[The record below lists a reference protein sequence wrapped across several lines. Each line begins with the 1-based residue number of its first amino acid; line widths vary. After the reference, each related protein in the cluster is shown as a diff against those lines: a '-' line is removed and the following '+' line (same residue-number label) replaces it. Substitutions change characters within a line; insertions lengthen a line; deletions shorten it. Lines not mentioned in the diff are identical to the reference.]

1 MRQWLHLDERA
12 DASENSRGDSVKVG
26 DLVRVTS
33 GTKHH
38 GSLGVIVDTRPR
50 FLDPLSEEMLMTVL
64 YSDGNEGGWSEY
76 NLEVINE
83 SR

>member
-1 MRQWLHLDERA
+1 M
-12 DASENSRGDSVKVG
+12 KVG
-26 DLVRVTS
+26 DLVRVIS

-50 FLDPLSEEMLMTVL
+50 FIDPRSEEALMTVI

-76 NLEVINE
+76 NLEVVNE

>member
-1 MRQWLHLDERA
+1 M
-12 DASENSRGDSVKVG
+12 KVG
-26 DLVRVTS
+26 DLVRVIS

-50 FLDPLSEEMLMTVL
+50 FNDPRSEEALMTVL

-76 NLEVINE
+76 NLEVVNE
-83 SR
+83 SQ